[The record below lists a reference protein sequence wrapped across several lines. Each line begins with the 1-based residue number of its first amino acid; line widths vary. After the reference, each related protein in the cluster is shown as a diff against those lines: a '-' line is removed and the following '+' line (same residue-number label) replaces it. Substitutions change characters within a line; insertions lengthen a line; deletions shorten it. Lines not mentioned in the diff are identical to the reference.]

1 LRKKKTDA
9 IGVAHREGEIA
20 DRVTSNNLAGVT
32 EFNPPTHNRT
42 IFHCQK
48 DTIMRMI
55 PFLLLTLLQ
64 MSRSVNAQQSSDKSA
79 ASGLSTSMLSG
90 LEFRS
95 IGPALTSGRIIDI
108 AVDPTDH
115 ARFFVAVASGG
126 VWRTLNAG
134 VTWEPVFDGE
144 ASYSI
149 GCITMDPNNP
159 YVLWVGSGENN
170 SQRSV
175 SYGDGVY
182 KSEDGGSTWKNM
194 GLKTS
199 EHIGKIIVDPRNS
212 DVVYVAAQGPL
223 WASGGERGLYKTMDG
238 GVSWKAVLT
247 VSKYTGV
254 SDIVMDPRNPDVLY
268 AASYQRAR
276 TVWTLIDGGPE
287 SAIYK
292 SSNAGTTWTKLER
305 GLPSGDVGRIGLA
318 ISPVNPDVLFATIEL
333 PNRKGG
339 FYRSGDRGASWEKRS
354 GYINGSPQYYTEL
367 VPDPVNLDRVYAMDT
382 YLKVTDDGGKTF
394 RNLGEKNKHV
404 DNHAM
409 WVNPK
414 DPKHYRVGCD
424 GGLYESY
431 DTGSTWFFFGN
442 LPITQ
447 FYRVSVDNALP
458 FYNVYGGTQDNF
470 TLGGPSRTRSASGI
484 TNADWFVTVGGDG
497 FGTQVDPEDPNIVYS
512 QSQYGNL
519 ARFDKRNGE
528 IMGIKPVEG
537 KGEKPYRWNWDS
549 PLLISPHKASR
560 LYFAGNIL
568 FQSDDRGNT
577 WKAISGDLTRQI
589 DRNTLEVMDKVW
601 GIDAVA
607 KNASTSLYGTCIAV
621 SESPVKE
628 GTLYVGTDD
637 GLIQRTT
644 NGGASWTKTEKF
656 PDVPAMTYVSDIVA
670 SQHDVYVVYAA
681 FDNHKSGDFAP
692 YLLKSVDGGESW
704 SSIAAT
710 LPKNGP
716 VYCIVEDHEQ
726 PQLLFCGTEYG
737 VFCTIDGGNNW
748 VQMKGGLPT
757 IAVKEIAIQKRE
769 NDLVLGTFGRG
780 FYILDN
786 YSPLRKLNKE
796 VVTAEA
802 SLFPV
807 KDALVYHPS
816 QPYGLKGKAFQGASF
831 FTSDNPPHG
840 AILTY
845 YLKEAYKTLKDKRK
859 DSEKEA
865 EKRGEKV
872 KYPTY
877 AELKAEDDE
886 DPPAIILTIADETGS
901 VVRRL
906 SGPISKGIH
915 RVNWDM
921 RYPSSSP
928 VELKPSEPDIFATD
942 DGGPLSMPGKYTAR
956 LSKMIN
962 GLETQLGTPQSFST
976 VVLGP
981 STLEA
986 GDREKLV
993 AFQRKVADLQRAV
1006 LGSKQVVDDAKTR
1019 LTSMKRALLSTAGAT
1034 GTLQSRIDSLE
1045 EKVNNVFTALSGDKT
1060 LSSRFENTPPAI
1072 GDRVN
1077 SIIDDQWLSTSAPTQ
1092 TQVASYG
1099 VAADEFEVQLSNLKT
1114 LVDVDLKKIEN
1125 ELDRLGAPWTPGR
1138 IPEWKKK

>member
-1 LRKKKTDA
+1 
-9 IGVAHREGEIA
+9 
-20 DRVTSNNLAGVT
+20 
-32 EFNPPTHNRT
+32 
-42 IFHCQK
+42 
-48 DTIMRMI
+48 
-55 PFLLLTLLQ
+55 
-64 MSRSVNAQQSSDKSA
+64 
-79 ASGLSTSMLSG
+79 MLSG

-95 IGPALTSGRIIDI
+95 IGPALTSGRIADI
-108 AVDPTDH
+108 AVDPNDH

-126 VWRTLNAG
+126 IWRTLNSG
-134 VTWEPVFDGE
+134 ITWEPVFDGE
-144 ASYSI
+144 ASYSV
-149 GCITMDPNNP
+149 GCITMDPSNP
-159 YVLWVGSGENN
+159 YVIWVGSGENN

-212 DVVYVAAQGPL
+212 AVVYVAAQGPL
-223 WASGGERGLYKTMDG
+223 WASGGERGLYKTTDG
-238 GVSWKAVLT
+238 GATWKAVLT
-247 VSKYTGV
+247 VSKHTGV
-254 SDIVMDPRNPDVLY
+254 TDIVMDPRNPDVLY
-268 AASYQRAR
+268 AASYQRER
-276 TVWTLIDGGPE
+276 RVWTLIDGGPE
-287 SAIYK
+287 SAIFK
-292 SSNAGTTWTKLER
+292 SSNAGTTWTKLEH

-318 ISPVNPDVLFATIEL
+318 ISPVNPDILFATIEL

-339 FYRSGDRGASWEKRS
+339 FYRSSDRGASWEKRS
-354 GYINGSPQYYTEL
+354 GYINNSPQYYTEL
-367 VPDPVNLDRVYAMDT
+367 VPDPADIDRVYAMDT

-409 WVNPK
+409 WVNPNN
-414 DPKHYRVGCD
+414 PKHYRVGCD
-424 GGLYESY
+424 GGLYESFDAGY
-431 DTGSTWFFFGN
+431 FWFFFSN

-447 FYRVSVDNALP
+447 FYRVSVDNATP

-528 IMGIKPVEG
+528 VMGIKPVEG

-568 FQSDDRGNT
+568 FRSEDRGNT
-577 WKAISGDLTRQI
+577 WTAISGDLTRQI
-589 DRNTLEVMDKVW
+589 DRNSLEVMDIVW

-637 GLIQRTT
+637 GVIQRTT
-644 NGGASWTKTEKF
+644 DNGATWKRMEKF
-656 PDVPAMTYVSDIVA
+656 PGVPAMTYVSDIVA
-670 SQHDVYVVYAA
+670 SQHDASVVYAA
-681 FDNHKSGDFAP
+681 FDNHKSGDFTP

-704 SSIAAT
+704 SSIAST

-737 VFCTIDGGNNW
+737 VFCSIDGGNNW

-757 IAVKEIAIQKRE
+757 IAVKEIAMQQRE

-786 YSPLRKLNKE
+786 YSPLRNLTKE
-796 VVTAEA
+796 VLNAEA
-802 SLFPV
+802 ALLPIRE
-807 KDALVYHPS
+807 ALVYHPS
-816 QPYGLKGKAFQGASF
+816 QPYGLKGKGFQGASF

-840 AILTY
+840 AVLTY
-845 YLKEAYKTLKDKRK
+845 YLKESYKSLKDKRK

-865 EKRGEKV
+865 EKRGDKV

-877 AELKAEDDE
+877 GELKAEDEE
-886 DPPAIILTIADETGS
+886 DQPSIILTIADEKGN
-901 VVRRL
+901 VVRRI
-906 SGPISKGIH
+906 SGPSSKGIH

-928 VELKPSEPDIFATD
+928 IELTPSEPDIFATG
-942 DGGPLSMPGKYTAR
+942 DGGPLTMPGKYTAR
-956 LSKMIN
+956 LSKIIN
-962 GLETQLGTPQSFST
+962 GVETHLGTSQSFST

-981 STLEA
+981 STLGA

-993 AFQRKVADLQRAV
+993 SFQRKVADLQRAV
-1006 LGSKQVVDDAKTR
+1006 LGSQRVVDDVKTR
-1019 LTSMKRALLSTAGAT
+1019 LTSMKRALQSTAGAT
-1034 GTLQSRIDSLE
+1034 GTLQSRIDTLG
-1045 EKVNNVFTALSGDKT
+1045 EKLNNIFVALRGDRT
-1060 LSSRFENTPPAI
+1060 LSSRFENSPPAI
-1072 GDRVN
+1072 SDRVN
-1077 SIIDDQWLSTSAPTQ
+1077 NIVDDQWQSTSAPTQ
-1092 TQVASYG
+1092 TQIASYEVAS
-1099 VAADEFEVQLSNLKT
+1099 DEFEVQLSNLKT
-1114 LVDVDLKKIEN
+1114 LVDDDLKTIEN

-1138 IPEWKKK
+1138 IPEWKKKY

>member
-1 LRKKKTDA
+1 MK
-9 IGVAHREGEIA
+9 
-20 DRVTSNNLAGVT
+20 
-32 EFNPPTHNRT
+32 
-42 IFHCQK
+42 
-48 DTIMRMI
+48 MI
-55 PFLLLTLLQ
+55 PLLVLTFAFMPAPLQ
-64 MSRSVNAQQSSDKSA
+64 GQQSKDNDSKSA
-79 ASGLSTSMLSG
+79 LNSTSLSG

-108 AVDPTDH
+108 AVDPNDH
-115 ARFFVAVASGG
+115 ARFFVAAASGG

-134 VTWEPVFDGE
+134 ITWEPVFDGE

-149 GCITMDPNNP
+149 GCVTIDPNNSHTI
-159 YVLWVGSGENN
+159 WVGSGENN

-182 KSEDGGSTWKNM
+182 KSEDGGSTWKNK

-212 DVVYVAAQGPL
+212 AVVYVASQGPL
-223 WASGGERGLYKTMDG
+223 WASGGERGLYKTTDG
-238 GVSWKAVLT
+238 GETWKAVLT
-247 VSKYTGV
+247 VSKHTGV
-254 SDIVMDPRNPDVLY
+254 TDIVMDPRNPDVLY
-268 AASYQRAR
+268 ASSYQRAR
-276 TVWTLIDGGPE
+276 RVWTLIDGGPE

-292 SSNAGTTWTKLER
+292 STNAGATWSKPER

-354 GYINGSPQYYTEL
+354 SYINNSPQYYTEL
-367 VPDPVNLDRVYAMDT
+367 IPDPVDIDRVYAMDT
-382 YLKVTDDGGKTF
+382 YLKVTNDGGKTF

-409 WVNPK
+409 WVNPL
-414 DPKHYRVGCD
+414 DSKHYRVGCD
-424 GGLYESY
+424 GGLYESF
-431 DTGSTWFFFGN
+431 DAGTNWSFFGN

-447 FYRVSVDNALP
+447 FYRVSVDNELP

-528 IMGIKPVEG
+528 VMGIKPIEG
-537 KGEKPYRWNWDS
+537 KGEKPHRWNWDS

-560 LYFAGNIL
+560 LYFAANIL
-568 FQSDDRGNT
+568 FRSEDHGNT
-577 WKAISGDLTRQI
+577 WTAISGDLTRQL
-589 DRNTLEVMDKVW
+589 DRNTLEIMDKVW
-601 GIDAVA
+601 GVDAVA

-621 SESPVKE
+621 SESPIKE
-628 GTLYVGTDD
+628 GMLYVGTDD

-644 NGGASWTKTEKF
+644 NGGANWKKMERF
-656 PDVPAMTYVSDIVA
+656 PGVPEMTYVSDIAA
-670 SQHDVYVVYAA
+670 SQHDASVVYVA
-681 FDNHKSGDFAP
+681 FDNHKMGDFTP
-692 YLLKSVDGGESW
+692 YLLKSVDGGASW
-704 SSIAAT
+704 SSIAST

-716 VYCIVEDHEQ
+716 VSCIVEDHEQ

-748 VQMKGGLPT
+748 VQLKGGLPT

-786 YSPLRKLNKE
+786 YSPLRKLSKE
-796 VVTAEA
+796 MMNVEA
-802 SLFPV
+802 TLLPV

-831 FTSDNPPHG
+831 FTSDNPPLG
-840 AILTY
+840 AVLTY
-845 YLKEAYKTLKDKRK
+845 YLKESYKTLEDKRK
-859 DSEKEA
+859 DAEKEA
-865 EKRGEKV
+865 EKAGRKV

-877 AELKAEDDE
+877 QELKAEDDE
-886 DPPAIILTIADETGS
+886 DKPSVMLTISDESGN

-906 SGPISKGIH
+906 SGSTSKGIH
-915 RVNWDM
+915 RVTWDM

-928 VELKPSEPDIFATD
+928 IELSPSEPDIFATG
-942 DGGPLSMPGKYTAR
+942 DGGPLAMPGKYTAR
-956 LSKMIN
+956 LSKVIA
-962 GLETQLGTPQSFST
+962 GVETPLGSPQAFST

-981 STLEA
+981 STLNP

-1006 LGSKQVVDDAKTR
+1006 LGSQRVVDDVKTR
-1019 LTSMKRALLSTAGAT
+1019 LTSMRRALQATAGAT
-1034 GTLQSRIDSLE
+1034 G
-1045 EKVNNVFTALSGDKT
+1045 ALSVAMDTLEVQVDNIFIALRGNRT
-1060 LSSRFENTPPAI
+1060 LSSRFENEPPAI
-1072 GDRVN
+1072 ADRVN
-1077 SIIDDQWLSTSAPTQ
+1077 NIVDEQWQSTSAPTQ
-1092 TQVASYG
+1092 TQVASYQ
-1099 VAADEFEVQLSNLKT
+1099 VAGDEFETQLSKLKR
-1114 LVDVDLKKIEN
+1114 LVEVDLNRIET
-1125 ELDRLGAPWTPGR
+1125 ELDRLGAPYTPGR
-1138 IPEWKKK
+1138 IPEWKKE